1 MVRQRLPSRRPN
13 RTTELIY
20 DGAPYAVTIG
30 FHPTTGKAREIFC
43 HGARIGSSMDA
54 ILDDASILLSLLFQ
68 HGVNPASVTH
78 SMGKVSAEGEP
89 TSIIGAPASLLA
101 QETA

>member
-1 MVRQRLPSRRPN
+1 MN
-13 RTTELIY
+13 RTAELIY

-30 FHPTTGKAREIFC
+30 FHPLTGDLREVFT
-43 HGARIGSSMDA
+43 HGARTGSDMDG
-54 ILDDASILLSLLFQ
+54 ILDDSSILLSLLFQ
-68 HGVNPASVTH
+68 HGVDPASVTH

-89 TSIIGAPASLLA
+89 TSIIGALASLLA